1 MIDCYDEFVGHL
13 ISLYLLLMPLTAPT
27 LADWQCAVKRIYV
40 IFCVHMCAIYSVP
53 ETGDIMTQDQD
64 QKLLLDEVESFC
76 RRHGLADSKFG
87 ALTPINDTHLV
98 DRMRSGML
106 RRSTMNKVRQFMARY
121 ELDSVA

>member
-1 MIDCYDEFVGHL
+1 
-13 ISLYLLLMPLTAPT
+13 
-27 LADWQCAVKRIYV
+27 
-40 IFCVHMCAIYSVP
+40 
-53 ETGDIMTQDQD
+53 MTQDQD

-121 ELDSVA
+121 ELDSVG

>member
-1 MIDCYDEFVGHL
+1 MRYVVKCLFVF
-13 ISLYLLLMPLTAPT
+13 
-27 LADWQCAVKRIYV
+27 
-40 IFCVHMCAIYSVP
+40 FCVAHCAIYSAP

-76 RRHGLADSKFG
+76 RRHGLADSRFG
-87 ALTPINDTHLV
+87 AISPINDTHLV
-98 DRMRSGML
+98 GRMRDGML